1 MRTEDLFARYN
12 DEEFVIMPRGIVT
25 PEDVLALCERIRQAV
40 KNHTF
45 RFGED
50 SIQITVS
57 LGYHLEKVQGR
68 EPNEKLSDMINQ
80 AAQALYLAKDRG
92 RDRTESL
99 L

>member
-1 MRTEDLFARYN
+1 
-12 DEEFVIMPRGIVT
+12 MPRGVIT
-25 PEDVLALCERIRQAV
+25 RKDVFSQCERVRQAI
-40 KNHTF
+40 KNSEF

-57 LGYHLEKVQGR
+57 LGFHLEKVKGR
-68 EPNEKLSDMINQ
+68 EFNEKLSDLISQ
-80 AAQALYLAKDRG
+80 AAQALYLAKEKG